1 MSDNNTDFIKI
12 TDIENTKTIKK
23 PWGHEKWIADG
34 APDFKYAL
42 KEIMIRT
49 SFQSSIQ
56 FHEYKHETTYVKSGK
71 GYLYYNENPID
82 IKKFNAQE
90 YSDEEIQ
97 DFVQN
102 MKKIEIAS
110 GKIYHIKPGIIHR
123 VEAVTDL
130 TFIESST
137 IELDDVIRIN
147 DQWGRTAGKIETE
160 HVNMK
165 KFRDFYKEQKHRL
178 DFIKPLSKGIVL
190 NNNYLLNTEYSF
202 AKELLDNGCKQVWH
216 KNTDVPNKV
225 NLRYVDENHLLKFK
239 KFDTYKFDDKSFDTI
254 IAFETIQYDENPEEK
269 INEYYKLLNNSGVLI
284 ISTLNKN
291 KLDVN
296 SSSPDTSNEFSKNSF
311 MELLKKNFSTVDLFS
326 QRNTLDK
333 DTMKDLPLVE
343 NPMSKLKNVAKNV
356 LLKLDPNSNFYKL
369 HLQKTVLNIREKQ
382 QKNYFNLQNPTFV
395 PIPYENAH
403 SPLYFIA
410 VCRKK

>member
-1 MSDNNTDFIKI
+1 LNGKNDFIKI
-12 TDIENTKTIKK
+12 TDIEHAKTIKK
-23 PWGHEKWIADG
+23 PWGYEKWIADG

-42 KEIMIRT
+42 KEIMIRS

-56 FHEYKHETTYVKSGK
+56 FHEYKHETTYVKSGN
-71 GYLYYNENPID
+71 GYLYYNEIPINVE
-82 IKKFNAQE
+82 KFNAQE

-97 DFVQN
+97 NFVKN
-102 MKKIEIAS
+102 MKKIEITS

-137 IELDDVIRIN
+137 IELNDVIRIN
-147 DQWGRTAGKIETE
+147 DQWGRSAGKIDSE

-202 AKELLDNGCKQVWH
+202 AKELLNIGCKQIWH

-225 NLRYVDENHLLKFK
+225 SLRYIDENNSLKFK
-239 KFDTYKFDDKSFDTI
+239 KFDKYNFDANSFDTI
-254 IAFETIQYDENPEEK
+254 IAFETIQYEKNPEEK
-269 INEYYKLLNNSGVLI
+269 IDEYFKLLNDDGILI
-284 ISTLNKN
+284 ISTSNKD
-291 KLDVN
+291 KSISN
-296 SSSPDTSNEFSKNSF
+296 SSEPDNSNEYSKNSF
-311 MELLKKNFSTVDLFS
+311 MELLKKNFSNITLFS
-326 QRNTLDK
+326 QRNIFN
-333 DTMKDLPLVE
+333 E
-343 NPMSKLKNVAKNV
+343 NNLQNSKISNGSRSKLRNVAKNV

-369 HLQKTVLNIREKQ
+369 HLQKTVLNIREKK
-382 QKNYFNLQNPTFV
+382 QKKFFNSHNIEFV
-395 PIPYENAH
+395 PIPYENEH